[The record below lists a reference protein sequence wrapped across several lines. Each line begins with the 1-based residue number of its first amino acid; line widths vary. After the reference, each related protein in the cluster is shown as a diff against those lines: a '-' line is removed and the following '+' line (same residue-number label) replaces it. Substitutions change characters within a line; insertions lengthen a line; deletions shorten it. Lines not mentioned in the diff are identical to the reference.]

1 MSTILVNTLTGTSTA
16 GSIAVTGEGNSTTT
30 NLQQGLVK
38 SWVNFNGTASGAAAR
53 DSFNL
58 SSMTDDG
65 TGAYTITFSSNLAN
79 ANFCVGGMGVHDSG
93 SYVSE
98 PFVDNDATPLATT
111 RIKIDALKPDDLAN
125 TDGAHLYVDTK
136 GDLA

>member
-1 MSTILVNTLTGTSTA
+1 VALTQVINKGIGAGNT
-16 GSIAVTGEGNSTTT
+16 VTGEGSATTS
-30 NLQQGLVK
+30 LQQGLAK
-38 SWVNFNGTASGAAAR
+38 SWVNFDGTASGAAAR

-65 TGAYTITFSSNLAN
+65 TGAYTITFSSSLAN

-93 SYVSE
+93 SYVTG
-98 PFVDNDATPLATT
+98 PFVDNDATPITTT
-111 RIKIDALKPDDLAN
+111 RIKIDALQPNNLTN
-125 TDGAHLYVDTK
+125 VDGAHLYVDTK